1 DDLSFPAHGVEDPQL
16 PAVPADHPGVARL
29 AASPGVEDGAVQ
41 DDDPVADLEDV
52 ALGPVQIAVAAGEFF
67 DLHHQS
73 FRWTTRATLCGP
85 IDNRAEGPSRRH
97 RKPHRAG
104 RAKLSPVD
112 AAMHRYPLECIRRQ
126 FMSKRLIRLL
136 ALLSVLAVVAAA
148 CGDGGAEDT
157 TTSVADTTP
166 TTEAEAPTTTEAEA
180 PTTTAAEE
188 ETPAGDFEPVPMK
201 IGTLLP
207 QTGQLSAI
215 IDALLLPIDMGV
227 EEINEAYPGLVTVEH
242 FDSGTDPAVASE
254 NVDQILT
261 GDFNGMIGAAASG
274 VSTAIVDKVQTAEMA
289 MCSGSNTG
297 ASLTQYD
304 PYYIR
309 TAPTD
314 ELQAPTLGDL
324 MINDGITN
332 AAVIWR
338 NDEYGVGFGEALA
351 DYLEDSGVTVS
362 VRQGYDPQQSSF
374 SALIDEIANA
384 GAEGLAMITFE
395 EGGQIV
401 LDMQGRFD
409 GTVYVADGF
418 VDTVGAEQLGGE
430 ENVALLEGFRGTYP
444 SVAPENGEPTF

>member
-1 DDLSFPAHGVEDPQL
+1 
-16 PAVPADHPGVARL
+16 
-29 AASPGVEDGAVQ
+29 
-41 DDDPVADLEDV
+41 
-52 ALGPVQIAVAAGEFF
+52 
-67 DLHHQS
+67 
-73 FRWTTRATLCGP
+73 
-85 IDNRAEGPSRRH
+85 
-97 RKPHRAG
+97 
-104 RAKLSPVD
+104 
-112 AAMHRYPLECIRRQ
+112 
-126 FMSKRLIRLL
+126 MSKRLIRLL

-351 DYLEDSGVTVS
+351 DYLEGSGVTVS

-444 SVAPENGEPTF
+444 SVAPENGEPTFPDRFAEFAPDAPTVFSAHKYDCLMVLVLAAQAAGSATPADYIDTVIDVTGPPGEKCSLFADCMALLEAGEEIDYDGASGPLDFNEHGQPSAGTYDLFEFDAEGNNVTFDQVLIEAP